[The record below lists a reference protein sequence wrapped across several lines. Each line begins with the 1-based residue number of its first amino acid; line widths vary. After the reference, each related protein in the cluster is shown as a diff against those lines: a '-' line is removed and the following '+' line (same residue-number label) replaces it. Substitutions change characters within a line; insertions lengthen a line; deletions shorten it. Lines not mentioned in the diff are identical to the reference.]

1 MKLFKEI
8 KEYIE
13 KEGEFDEDLA
23 IEISNFQLKNNQ
35 FYRSYAK
42 KLGIKRIKNLE
53 EIPFL
58 PVEFFKTFEI
68 FSLKKKDGYFVSS
81 GTGGNRSTVYYN
93 RESLE
98 LYEISALKS
107 FPFKDKMIYSLIPP
121 FSIAKTSSLSF
132 MIHLFYKNFKV
143 EYLNEESFDID
154 GGLFARIIKEKVEDN
169 SILFLTSLQLFKL
182 IHQTEEE
189 EIENKIIIIETG
201 GYKAIKR
208 KYRRRELYKSASR
221 IFPNAEFL
229 SEYGMAELFS
239 QFYTVSP
246 NKNYIFKH
254 YNYVFSKKRKDILRL
269 FDFANLGTVSALL
282 VPDLIVRKGI
292 EFDVKGR
299 LTSEIRGCGYVFR

>member
-1 MKLFKEI
+1 MRLFKEI
-8 KEYIE
+8 KWYIE
-13 KEGEFDEDLA
+13 KGEKFDEDLA
-23 IEISNFQLKNNQ
+23 VEIANFQLKNNK
-35 FYRSYAK
+35 FYGSYAK
-42 KLGIKRIKNLE
+42 KMGIRKIKNSE

-81 GTGGNRSTVYYN
+81 GTGGNRSIVYYN
-93 RESLE
+93 RKSLE
-98 LYEISALKS
+98 LYEVSALKS
-107 FPFKDKMIYSLIPP
+107 FPFKDKKIYSLIPP

-132 MIHLFYKNFKV
+132 MLHLFHKNLKV
-143 EYLNEESFDID
+143 EYLNKGSFDID

-182 IHQTEEE
+182 TQNTEEG
-189 EIENKIIIIETG
+189 EIEKKIIIIETG

-208 KYRRRELYKSASR
+208 KYRRRGLYRLASR
-221 IFPNAEFL
+221 IFPNGEFL

-239 QFYTVSP
+239 QFYTVSA
-246 NKNYIFKH
+246 NRNYIFGH

-282 VPDLIVRKGI
+282 VPDLIEKKGI